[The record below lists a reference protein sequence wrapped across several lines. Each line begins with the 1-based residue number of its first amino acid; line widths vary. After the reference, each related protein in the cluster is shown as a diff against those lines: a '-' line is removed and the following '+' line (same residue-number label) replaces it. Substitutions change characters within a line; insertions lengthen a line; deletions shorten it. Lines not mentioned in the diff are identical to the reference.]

1 MPAPAPRILEQFVNR
16 ARGLYSLP
24 AIALRVLELTSHP
37 KVDVRALKE
46 CLENDPALTTKILRV
61 VNSALFGLS
70 REVTDL
76 NQALALLGT
85 KPLKMLVL
93 GFSLPRNLFAAL
105 EADVLSRYWRHTLTK
120 AIVGREL
127 AQRYWHTPGDEAFI
141 AGLLQEIGE
150 LVLVQDL
157 GEPYV
162 KFVHRVYQDGGEL
175 LEMELATL
183 GFDHA
188 VLSARL
194 LDSWG
199 LPESIVQAVGMPH
212 DASAILALPA
222 SQQSLPQ
229 ILHIAELI
237 ARLLVSQRTPSLEDL
252 LAACGQYRR
261 LSLEDLPELLANLDD
276 KVEQL
281 AAVLKLQLMDGA
293 DYSTVLS
300 AAHEQLSIVA
310 HDAALELL
318 QPQTDWQET
327 AELAQAISAFTLAT
341 ESSPKATTPS
351 PLAVSRARAPADD
364 SAAAGTRREAH
375 PTAVTSTLVDADLES
390 RVLTVMG
397 NCRQQR
403 QALSLM
409 LVQLDHFDTWV
420 LTQGVHGAKSLVE
433 RLGGVLTLALD
444 GAGLCE
450 HLGDGLFAM
459 VLEDHDRRATVA
471 VARELQR
478 QVGEWSRPLSGATGE
493 PLTLSLGLASLS
505 AVPKNF
511 PPSELIESA
520 RRCLAGAQLSG
531 GDSVKSIDLV

>member
-1 MPAPAPRILEQFVNR
+1 LEQFVNR
-16 ARGLYSLP
+16 ARALYSLP
-24 AIALRVLELTSHP
+24 AVALRVLELTSHP

-120 AIVGREL
+120 AVVGREL

-162 KFVHRVYQDGGEL
+162 KFVHRVYQDGGDL

-212 DASAILALPA
+212 EANAILALPA
-222 SQQSLPQ
+222 AQQSLPQ

-237 ARLLVSQRTPSLEDL
+237 ARLLTSERAPSLEDL

-261 LSLEDLPELLANLDD
+261 LSIEDLPELLANLDE

-281 AAVLKLQLMDGA
+281 AAVLKLQLTDGA

-300 AAHEQLSIVA
+300 AAHEQLSVVA

-318 QPQTDWQET
+318 QPQSDWQET
-327 AELAQAISAFTLAT
+327 AELAQALSDFARTT
-341 ESSPKATTPS
+341 ENSPKDTTPAPLTHA
-351 PLAVSRARAPADD
+351 PLAASRARNLDGD
-364 SAAAGTRREAH
+364 SSGASARRESHA
-375 PTAVTSTLVDADLES
+375 TAVTSTLVDAGLEA
-390 RVLTVMG
+390 RVLTAMG
-397 NCRQQR
+397 SCRRQR

-420 LTQGVHGAKSLVE
+420 ITQGVHGAKSLVE
-433 RLGGVLTLALD
+433 HLGGVLTRALD
-444 GAGLCE
+444 LAGTCE
-450 HLGDGLFAM
+450 HLGDGLFAI
-459 VLEDHDRRATVA
+459 VLEDHDRQATVA

-478 QVGEWSRPLSGATGE
+478 QVGDWSRPMAAATGE
-493 PLTLSLGLASLS
+493 PLTLSQGLASLS

-511 PPSELIESA
+511 PPSELIEST

-531 GDSVKSIDLV
+531 GDSVKSIDL